1 MAALATLWRLEN
13 KKSRSDCAG
22 TPSRPIVTF
31 RKVTLTIFLVEE
43 DFYSIPYVLNEL
55 TVSRET
61 LFSIMGEV
69 ILLPIVKKGKFNER
83 LPTSFNFGL
92 NFIDIVNCKIVPRF
106 VRCNFNHEN
115 TKIPQTMFDFLE
127 ISKTGLEV
135 LRQYSQTFLWLV
147 EALEDSRN
155 SNKLRKEFKVGNLFG
170 RDRDPNLRLY
180 QEYVKLYELDTK
192 GVFCSFY
199 SKTADLGN
207 LPTFY
212 TEKKCENATVT
223 FKYWEII
230 SRRLAL

>member
-1 MAALATLWRLEN
+1 MAALATLWRLES

-147 EALEDSRN
+147 
-155 SNKLRKEFKVGNLFG
+155 
-170 RDRDPNLRLY
+170 
-180 QEYVKLYELDTK
+180 
-192 GVFCSFY
+192 
-199 SKTADLGN
+199 
-207 LPTFY
+207 
-212 TEKKCENATVT
+212 
-223 FKYWEII
+223 
-230 SRRLAL
+230 